1 MAYGSLSL
9 GSLDF
14 LTQQYMLR
22 PVPNRRPACRT
33 TFLCILFL
41 ILAYI
46 PNARSQSFPGRLS
59 FGIDA
64 MGNKYWGNFTDNQF
78 WFSGDAYFRYN
89 ILDWLSAHVAVNG
102 GQLRIKTNEQNLK
115 SYPQYFGPFGNGV
128 GTGVYPNTN
137 GQVQRE
143 EFNAIRHVGY
153 EAMLSVNFFPTQKF
167 VPFLI
172 GGIEFLNFEPRNLN
186 QQLALPNNL
195 HGVYDKSVVGSVV
208 GLGFELYV
216 TDNMTIGGK
225 GLLHLTGTDYLDD
238 FSDPSPTASHAQD
251 VFTTFGLGASYYI
264 FGSLDQDHDGLTDAE
279 ERDIYHTDP
288 LNPDT
293 DGDGLSD
300 YEEVRSYHTDPLKA
314 DSDGDGLSDKEELTV
329 YSTDPL
335 NHDSD
340 GDGLNDGAEVKAYKT
355 NPKVADSDGDGLK
368 DGDEVNTY
376 KTDPLKK
383 DTDGDG
389 LADGDEVQKYN
400 TLPTKLDTDG
410 DGLSDGDE
418 VNVYH
423 TDPSKTDTDGDGLS
437 DGDEVKTYK
446 TDPHKVDTDGDR
458 LNDGDEVRQ
467 YHTDPTKA
475 DTDGDSLS
483 DGEEVLSTHTDPLKA
498 DTDGDGF
505 ADNTDKCPL
514 IHGVA
519 PDGCPPKPPVNTVTN
534 FPGILF
540 IVNTDNFDLTVPGTL
555 ENLTKIKGLVDQCKD
570 LKVEIE
576 GHASGEGDPKRNQ
589 ELSEMRAARVKNWL
603 ILQGVDS
610 NKIVR
615 TIGYGSSRPLV
626 PEPKPT
632 TATKTKKG
640 KKVVT
645 KGATAEQVEAARK
658 QNRRIAVRV
667 VETCK

>member
-1 MAYGSLSL
+1 MKTHLTLAAAKRGGSAFVLAAL
-9 GSLDF
+9 L
-14 LTQQYMLR
+14 
-22 PVPNRRPACRT
+22 
-33 TFLCILFL
+33 FLCC
-41 ILAYI
+41 ASQTR
-46 PNARSQSFPGRLS
+46 AQSFPGRLS

-115 SYPQYFGPFGNGV
+115 NYPQYFGPFGNGV
-128 GTGVYPNTN
+128 GTGYYPNTN
-137 GQVQRE
+137 NQVARE
-143 EFNAIRHVGY
+143 EINAIRHVGY
-153 EAMLSVNFFPTQKF
+153 ELMLSANFFPTQTF

-172 GGIEFLNFEPRNLN
+172 GGVEFLNFEPRNLN

-195 HGVYDKSVVGSVV
+195 AGVYDKSVVGTVG

-216 TDNMTIGGK
+216 GDNVTIGGK
-225 GLLHLTGTDYLDD
+225 GLLHMTGTDYLDD
-238 FSDPSPTASHAQD
+238 FSDPNPNASHAAD

-264 FGSLDQDHDGLTDAE
+264 FGSLDQDHDGLMDAE

-293 DGDGLSD
+293 DGDGLND
-300 YEEVRSYHTDPLKA
+300 FDEVRKHHTDPLKA
-314 DSDGDGLSDKEELTV
+314 DSDNDGVTDRDELVTNH
-329 YSTDPL
+329 TDPL
-335 NHDSD
+335 NADTD
-340 GDGLNDGAEVKAYKT
+340 GDGLNDGAEIKT
-355 NPKVADSDGDGLK
+355 YQTDPKNGDTDGDGLK
-368 DGDEVNTY
+368 DGDEVSNY
-376 KTDPLKK
+376 KTNPLVK

-389 LADGDEVQKYN
+389 LADGDEIQKYN
-400 TLPTKLDTDG
+400 TIPTKVDTDG
-410 DGLSDGDE
+410 DGLSDGEE
-418 VNVYH
+418 VMTYM

-437 DGDEVKTYK
+437 DGDEVKNYHS
-446 TDPHKVDTDGDR
+446 DPQKVDTDGDR

-475 DTDGDSLS
+475 DTDGDSLA
-483 DGEEVLSTHTDPLKA
+483 DGEEVLNTHTDPLKA

-514 IHGVA
+514 IAGVA

-534 FPGILF
+534 FPGVLF
-540 IVNTDNFDLTVPGTL
+540 IVNTDNFDLTEPGTL
-555 ENLTKIKGLVDQCKD
+555 ENLNKIKGLVDQCAD

-576 GHASGEGDPKRNQ
+576 GHASGEGDPKHNQ
-589 ELSEMRAARVKNWL
+589 ELSEMRASRVKSWL
-603 ILQGVDS
+603 MEQGVDA

-615 TIGYGSSRPLV
+615 TIGYGSTKPLI
-626 PEPKPT
+626 PEPSAGKV
-632 TATKTKKG
+632 TKGKKG
-640 KKVVT
+640 KKIVT
-645 KGATAEQVEAARK
+645 KGATPEQVEAARR

-667 VETCK
+667 VQTCQ